1 MKILAVDDSQT
12 IRDLVGQTLLET
24 GYTNVEFAVDG
35 VDALE
40 KVNGAEDEFEFFIV
54 DINMPRMDGFE
65 LIENLRNMFTYMS
78 TPIMVLTTE
87 RSEDMKKKGKDAGA
101 TSWIVKP
108 FEKKKFLDGIK
119 QTLDYTN
126 AFILSTEHLVFYKTF
141 TFQQLLLYYYFKMQK
156 PK

>member
-12 IRDLVGQTLLET
+12 IRDLVSQTLIEAGHTDIAL
-24 GYTNVEFAVDG
+24 AIDG

-40 KVNGAEDEFEFFIV
+40 RVNAAEDEFEFFIV

-65 LIENLRNMFTYMS
+65 LISNLKNMFNYMS

-87 RSEDMKKKGKDAGA
+87 RSEDMKKKGKEVGA

-108 FEKKKFLDGIK
+108 FERTKFLDGI
-119 QTLDYTN
+119 QLTLDYAN
-126 AFILSTEHLVFYKTF
+126 REE
-141 TFQQLLLYYYFKMQK
+141 
-156 PK
+156 

>member
-12 IRDLVGQTLLET
+12 IRDLVSQTLFET

-40 KVNGAEDEFEFFIV
+40 KVNEAEDEFEFFIV

-87 RSEDMKKKGKDAGA
+87 RSEDMKKRGKEVGA

-108 FEKKKFLDGIK
+108 FERSKFLDGI
-119 QTLDYTN
+119 QLTLDYAN
-126 AFILSTEHLVFYKTF
+126 REE
-141 TFQQLLLYYYFKMQK
+141 
-156 PK
+156 

>member
-12 IRDLVGQTLLET
+12 IRDLVSQTLFT
-24 GYTNVEFAVDG
+24 NGYTDVELAVDG

-40 KVNGAEDEFEFFIV
+40 KAKEAEDEYEFFIV

-65 LIENLRNMFTYMS
+65 LIENLRNMFNYMS

-87 RSEDMKKKGKDAGA
+87 RSEDMKKKGKDVGA

-108 FEKKKFLDGIK
+108 FEQKKFLDGI
-119 QTLDYTN
+119 QLTLDYAN
-126 AFILSTEHLVFYKTF
+126 REE
-141 TFQQLLLYYYFKMQK
+141 
-156 PK
+156 

>member
-12 IRDLVGQTLLET
+12 IRDLVSQTLLEA
-24 GYTNVEFAVDG
+24 GYNDVELAIDG

-40 KVNGAEDEFEFFIV
+40 KVQNAEDEFEFFIV

-65 LIENLRNMFTYMS
+65 LISNLRNMFSYMS

-87 RSEDMKKKGKDAGA
+87 RSEDMKKKGKEVGA

-108 FEKKKFLDGIK
+108 FERTKFLDGIDL
-119 QTLDYTN
+119 TLDYAN
-126 AFILSTEHLVFYKTF
+126 REE
-141 TFQQLLLYYYFKMQK
+141 
-156 PK
+156 

>member
-12 IRDLVGQTLLET
+12 MRDLVSQTLNAS
-24 GYTNVEFAVDG
+24 GYTDFETAIDG

-40 KVNGAEDEFEFFIV
+40 KVQETEEEFDFFII

-65 LIENLRNMFTYMS
+65 LITNLRNMFDYMS

-87 RSEDMKKKGKDAGA
+87 RSNEMKNRGRTAGA

-108 FEKKKFLDGIK
+108 FDQKKFIDGIEL
-119 QTLDYTN
+119 TLDYVN
-126 AFILSTEHLVFYKTF
+126 RNETF
-141 TFQQLLLYYYFKMQK
+141 
-156 PK
+156 

>member
-12 IRDLVGQTLLET
+12 MRDLVSQTLNAS
-24 GYTNVEFAVDG
+24 GYTDFDTAIDG

-40 KVNGAEDEFEFFIV
+40 KIQQSEEEYEFFII

-65 LIENLRNMFTYMS
+65 LITNLRNMFDYMS

-87 RSEDMKKKGKDAGA
+87 RSEEMKEKGRIAGA

-108 FEKKKFLDGIK
+108 FDQKKFIDGI
-119 QTLDYTN
+119 QLTLDYVNRNET
-126 AFILSTEHLVFYKTF
+126 Y
-141 TFQQLLLYYYFKMQK
+141 
-156 PK
+156 

>member
-12 IRDLVGQTLLET
+12 IRDLVSQTLT
-24 GYTNVEFAVDG
+24 TSGYTDFDTATDG

-40 KVNGAEDEFEFFIV
+40 KIKESEEEYDFFII

-65 LIENLRNMFTYMS
+65 LISNLRNMFDYMS

-87 RSEDMKKKGKDAGA
+87 RSEEMKQKGREVGA

-108 FEKKKFLDGIK
+108 FDQKKFIDGI
-119 QTLDYTN
+119 QLTLDYVN
-126 AFILSTEHLVFYKTF
+126 RNETF
-141 TFQQLLLYYYFKMQK
+141 
-156 PK
+156 

>member
-12 IRDLVGQTLLET
+12 MRDLVSQTLNAS
-24 GYTNVEFAVDG
+24 GYTDFDTAIDG

-40 KVNGAEDEFEFFIV
+40 KIQQSEEEYEFFII

-65 LIENLRNMFTYMS
+65 LITNLRNMFDYMS

-87 RSEDMKKKGKDAGA
+87 RSNEMKEKGRIAGA

-108 FEKKKFLDGIK
+108 FDQKKFTDGI
-119 QTLDYTN
+119 QLTLDYVNRNET
-126 AFILSTEHLVFYKTF
+126 Y
-141 TFQQLLLYYYFKMQK
+141 
-156 PK
+156 

>member
-12 IRDLVGQTLLET
+12 IRDLVSQTLFSN
-24 GYTNVEFAVDG
+24 GYTDVELAIDG

-40 KVNGAEDEFEFFIV
+40 KLNETEEEFEFFIV

-87 RSEDMKKKGKDAGA
+87 RSEEMKKKGKDAGA

-108 FEKKKFLDGIK
+108 FDRTKFLDGI
-119 QTLDYTN
+119 QLTLDYAN
-126 AFILSTEHLVFYKTF
+126 REE
-141 TFQQLLLYYYFKMQK
+141 
-156 PK
+156 